1 MSIQIGKI
9 VAEFR
14 KSKGL
19 LQKDLARRAGMCAAQ
34 LCQIESGRVS
44 PAFQMV
50 ERLAAALGTD
60 VPGLLAVTAKVSAEP
75 VREEPVEIAGLNY
88 VPVRATEPDAAR
100 ALRLV
105 AESERQRDRLAAA
118 RHVPLACSVALSRAG
133 AGLDGAGAA
142 FADALRGELGLGTA
156 PIVDL
161 ATVLEFRGFR
171 LQNVRLPKQ
180 TQSIAYWDATKGAPL
195 VVLNA
200 AMTDERRRFRLAYEL
215 ASVCLYVSLGCQRLD
230 ESLTQHRFLTD
241 FTAAF
246 LMPGIT
252 VREAVAATGIAPGD
266 WTFDSL
272 VAMKCRFAVS
282 AEAFA
287 LRLEELG
294 LIVPS
299 LRLNLRDRL
308 RAYYIKHPKAMEPQP
323 KDRLAP
329 VLFSIPGEGGGCS
342 STSGEGFKPYQC
354 AYENKKARR
363 TGQQSQNDFGI

>member
-19 LQKDLARRAGMCAAQ
+19 LQKDLAQKAGMCAAQ

-60 VPGLLAVTAKVSAEP
+60 VPGLLAVTAKAAAEP
-75 VREEPVEIAGLNY
+75 VREEPVEIAGLDY

-105 AESERQRDRLAAA
+105 AESEHLRDKLAAA

-142 FADALRGELGLGTA
+142 FADALRVELGLGTA

-171 LQNVRLPKQ
+171 LPTVRLPKQ

-200 AMTDERRRFRLAYEL
+200 EMTDERRRFRLAYEL

-252 VREAVAATGIAPGD
+252 VREAVAATGIGPRD

-272 VAMKCRFAVS
+272 VAMKSRFAVS
-282 AEAFA
+282 AESFA

-299 LRLNLRDRL
+299 LRLSLRDRL
-308 RAYYIKHPKAMEPQP
+308 RAYYRKHPKSMEPQP
-323 KDRLAP
+323 
-329 VLFSIPGEGGGCS
+329 
-342 STSGEGFKPYQC
+342 
-354 AYENKKARR
+354 RR
-363 TGQQSQNDFGI
+363 PKG